1 MKKVIETCI
10 LRNQSDERTIV
21 FSDWILKKLKIEVFD
36 IVQGTKSFKLNFT
49 DLLRLIY
56 HDQAT
61 EVDKIYKEADNS
73 NFITDSLEI
82 RKAIF
87 EILLGKTYNDYYSA
101 LGQYKLTLKELE
113 KARAIMDSYDEFL
126 GEVLDYD
133 LANAIHINSMIA
145 EKREMIEK
153 IQIERDV
160 ASRNESNAD
169 EIWQLIDQQKVYL
182 RSKQRELD
190 EWEESKNLTIQSI
203 DKILYLIDESE
214 KELSEIKK
222 IRLVNKKLKLFTP
235 NACPYC
241 LREVER
247 EQGKCICGNDIE
259 EEQYENSFIQM
270 RNI

>member
-1 MKKVIETCI
+1 M
-10 LRNQSDERTIV
+10 
-21 FSDWILKKLKIEVFD
+21 
-36 IVQGTKSFKLNFT
+36 
-49 DLLRLIY
+49 
-56 HDQAT
+56 
-61 EVDKIYKEADNS
+61 
-73 NFITDSLEI
+73 
-82 RKAIF
+82 
-87 EILLGKTYNDYYSA
+87 LGKTYNDYYSA

-169 EIWQLIDQQKVYL
+169 EIWQLIDQQKVNL

-190 EWEESKNLTIQSI
+190 EWEESKNLTLQSI

-214 KELSEIKK
+214 KELSEIEK

-235 NACPYC
+235 NTCPYC

-259 EEQYENSFIQM
+259 EEQYEKFFYTDEEYLDILKVKKKSIQSLNQLLE
-270 RNI
+270 RKNQRLKTIIANIEGVEQAGENVRKLLMNYQRILHQIIIRHMYDN